1 MAIRGSP
8 RRARAAPINFPSLV
22 TGAISPYPTVEIV
35 IVPGGPECEIPLV
48 SSITLI
54 FARYLI
60 GLCDC
65 RHYFQFV

>member
-35 IVPGGPECEIPLV
+35 IVPGGPVCQISLV
-48 SSITLI
+48 SSIIFNFRTL
-54 FARYLI
+54 LNWS
-60 GLCDC
+60 
-65 RHYFQFV
+65 